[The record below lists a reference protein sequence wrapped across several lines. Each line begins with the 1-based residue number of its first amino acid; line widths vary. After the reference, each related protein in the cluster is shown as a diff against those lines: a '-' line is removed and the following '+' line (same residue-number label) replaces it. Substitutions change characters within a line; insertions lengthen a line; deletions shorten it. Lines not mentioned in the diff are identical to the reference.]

1 MQIIIDKNDKEVYFK
16 DIEPGEIF
24 KFNDI
29 YFLKTAERCTTN
41 NIHQANAVSI
51 EDGNYIFFYDFEEI
65 TLTNAALIEIT
76 GTSTYLKIG
85 KV

>member
-1 MQIIIDKNDKEVYFK
+1 MQIIIDKNDKKAHFK

-51 EDGNYIFFYDFEEI
+51 EDGNYIFFM
-65 TLTNAALIEIT
+65 TLRKL
-76 GTSTYLKIG
+76 Y
-85 KV
+85 

>member
-1 MQIIIDKNDKEVYFK
+1 MQIIIDKNDKKAHFK

-65 TLTNAALIEIT
+65 ILTNAVLIEIT
-76 GTSTYLKIG
+76 GTNTYLKIG

>member
-1 MQIIIDKNDKEVYFK
+1 MEVVVNKNDKEAHFK

-24 KFNDI
+24 KFNDS

-51 EDGNYIFFYDFEEI
+51 EDGSYIFFYDFEEI
-65 TLTNAALIEIT
+65 ILTNDVLIEIT
-76 GTSTYLKIG
+76 GTNTYLKIG